1 MAELVRELNA
11 FQTTAPVTDDEME
24 RTIAGSTRELPGQ
37 FETAGAVLTSLI
49 NSARYGRPLDYAA
62 TLTER
67 YEALSLDDLRVAADD
82 VIQPEALTWL
92 VVGDLREIR
101 SQVEATGIA
110 PVEVWTVDGERVE

>member
-1 MAELVRELNA
+1 
-11 FQTTAPVTDDEME
+11 
-24 RTIAGSTRELPGQ
+24 
-37 FETAGAVLTSLI
+37 
-49 NSARYGRPLDYAA
+49 
-62 TLTER
+62 
-67 YEALSLDDLRVAADD
+67 VAADD